1 MYLGKVGNI
10 RSANAWLAYSA
21 DTPAPP
27 HTLEFLLMFHFVIFS
42 EKSPFVDIETV
53 FGKIHIF
60 SIHFTIHSSFLD
72 PRKCLCFP
80 LSLWRDSKNLSFLLC
95 LRPHWIF
102 ACNPHWTLRRHLH
115 LDIGLNVN
123 FRALSA
129 LQGLSWLLCMCTGIH
144 PTGKKRRDKK
154 NRHQLRVGLGW
165 RQWWCH
171 CNDLLRAH

>member
-1 MYLGKVGNI
+1 MKRWLCI
-10 RSANAWLAYSA
+10 FWANVSGEGWEYKKCQCLISIFRRH
-21 DTPAPP
+21 TSPP
-27 HTLEFLLMFHFVIFS
+27 HTLEFLLVFHFVIFS

-72 PRKCLCFP
+72 LGKCLCFP
-80 LSLWRDSKNLSFLLC
+80 LSLWRDSKNLSFLRC

-102 ACNPHWTLRRHLH
+102 ACSPHWTLRGHLH

-129 LQGLSWLLCMCTGIH
+129 LVVVVYVYWNTPNRQK
-144 PTGKKRRDKK
+144 KKR
-154 NRHQLRVGLGW
+154 
-165 RQWWCH
+165 
-171 CNDLLRAH
+171 

>member
-1 MYLGKVGNI
+1 MNYSVLTQSTTSVLWNVDSVYFERMYLGKVGNI

-21 DTPAPP
+21 DTPAP

-72 PRKCLCFP
+72 LGKCLCFP

-102 ACNPHWTLRRHLH
+102 ACNPHWTLRGHLH

-129 LQGLSWLLCMCTGIH
+129 LVVVVYVYWNTPNRQK
-144 PTGKKRRDKK
+144 KKR
-154 NRHQLRVGLGW
+154 
-165 RQWWCH
+165 
-171 CNDLLRAH
+171 